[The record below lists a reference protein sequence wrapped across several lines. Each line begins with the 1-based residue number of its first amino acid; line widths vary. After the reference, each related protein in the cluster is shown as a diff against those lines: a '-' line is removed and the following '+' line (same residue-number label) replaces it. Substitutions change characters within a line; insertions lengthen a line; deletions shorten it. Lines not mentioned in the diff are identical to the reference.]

1 MFVITR
7 NGKTVVLTGW
17 RAWLATSLI
26 CLAAA
31 LLLVFVAF
39 LVLGITITIAAIM
52 LFVVPLAVVLA
63 LLAAGWRAIEG
74 R

>member
-7 NGKTVVLTGW
+7 NGKTIVLTGW
-17 RAWLATSLI
+17 RAWLATALI